1 MLNLL
6 NRLFKME
13 CFCLILL
20 AYSVV
25 IYTAAEA
32 TEKISQRELS
42 PREIIIHNQIEQE
55 RQQEE
60 KQYQERQTQLQ
71 EERQRRQEQQT
82 QRDDQQLQEWQQRQ
96 SEMRQR
102 QLKRF

>member
-20 AYSVV
+20 ACSVV

-32 TEKISQRELS
+32 TEEIVQKELS
-42 PREIIIHNQIEQE
+42 PREIILHNQIEQE

-60 KQYQERQTQLQ
+60 KQYRERQTQL
-71 EERQRRQEQQT
+71 EQEQQT
-82 QRDDQQLQEWQQRQ
+82 QTNQQRQEWQRRQ
-96 SEMRQR
+96 S
-102 QLKRF
+102 